1 METLAPLWNY
11 APFIGVIAVLAVIV
25 FVVVLVLRSHRSST
39 ARAAP
44 DPQPPLA
51 EIDADLIDSSH
62 IGFAPLVGS
71 VSIPSRERGSNGA

>member
-1 METLAPLWNY
+1 MEKLAPFWNY
-11 APFIGVIAVLAVIV
+11 APVIAAIAVLLVIA

-39 ARAAP
+39 PTAAP

-51 EIDADLIDSSH
+51 EIDPDLIDSSH

-71 VSIPSRERGSNGA
+71 VSIPSRERGNNRA